1 MIAGFSPKYNKLL
14 KINNMD
20 THQITSYRT
29 NAFVLV
35 VLLALLAINLFLAV
49 VDLGKWNLL
58 AILLLA
64 SVQVTIVLN
73 WFMHLNQARWYL
85 KVMAGAVF
93 LLIGIVIVITFF
105 DYLLR

>member
-1 MIAGFSPKYNKLL
+1 
-14 KINNMD
+14 MD